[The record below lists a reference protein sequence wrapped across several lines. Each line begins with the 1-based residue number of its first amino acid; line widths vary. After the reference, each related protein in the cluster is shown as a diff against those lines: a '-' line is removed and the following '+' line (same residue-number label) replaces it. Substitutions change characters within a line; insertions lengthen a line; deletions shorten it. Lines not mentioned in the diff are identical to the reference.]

1 MLASETFHRQKRNP
15 KMSIFTRKA
24 GYVGVAAVT
33 FALLAGSEATGALAQ
48 EAELQ
53 FTTAPVEAS
62 DLPAMPSTEGSGV
75 QFVTDPVVQVA
86 SDEAIAADKAANEAA
101 KAAAEAEAELEITR
115 PDAASLDAMVG
126 KIPATA
132 SLNTQMRCLASA
144 VYFESRGEPLAG
156 QLAVAKVIMNRA
168 KSSSFPN
175 SYCSVVKQR
184 SQFSFVRGGRIPT
197 PNKNSNAW
205 KRAKAIAII
214 ADQDLWQSEARDSLY
229 FHANYVSPSWARA
242 KSKRARIN
250 THIFYR

>member
-1 MLASETFHRQKRNP
+1 MRIS
-15 KMSIFTRKA
+15 TRKA
-24 GYVGVAAVT
+24 GYFSVAAMT
-33 FALLAGSEATGALAQ
+33 FALLAGSESTGALAQ

-53 FTTAPVEAS
+53 IKTMTVEVS
-62 DLPAMPSTEGSGV
+62 DLPAMPAAETTGV
-75 QFVTDPVVQVA
+75 QFITEPVVQPA
-86 SDEAIAADKAANEAA
+86 SEEAIAADKAANEAA
-101 KAAAEAEAELEITR
+101 KAAAEAEAELAIAR
-115 PDAASLDAMVG
+115 PNAGSLRAMVG
-126 KIPATA
+126 KMPAGA

-168 KSSSFPN
+168 ESRQFPN

-205 KRAKAIAII
+205 KRAKAIAMI
-214 ADQDLWQSEARDSLY
+214 ADQDLWQSAARDSLY
-229 FHANYVSPSWARA
+229 FHANYVRPSWARA
-242 KSKRARIN
+242 KSRRTQIN